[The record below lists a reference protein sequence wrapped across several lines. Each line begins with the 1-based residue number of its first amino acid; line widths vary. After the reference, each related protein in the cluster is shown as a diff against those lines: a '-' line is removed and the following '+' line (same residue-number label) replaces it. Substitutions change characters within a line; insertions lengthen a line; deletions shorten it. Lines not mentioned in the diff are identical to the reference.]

1 MLERIEN
8 KWGRVD
14 IERPVV
20 AKIIKEVILAH
31 KEVYGITDAK
41 GHRSSFLSKF
51 TFDKDANYIKIKKD
65 KEGIIDI
72 EINLILYFGVSIS
85 LVTRSIIDKIRD
97 RLLEYMD
104 LEPNSITVHIVG
116 LKSKKVLERDL
127 VIKG

>member
-1 MLERIEN
+1 MIDRIEN

-20 AKIIKEVILAH
+20 AKIIKEVILTH

-85 LVTRSIIDKIRD
+85 FVTRSIIDKIRD
-97 RLLEYMD
+97 RLSELLN
-104 LEPNSITVHIVG
+104 LEPNSITIHIVG

>member
-1 MLERIEN
+1 MLDRVEN
-8 KWGRVD
+8 KYGRVD
-14 IERPVV
+14 IERPAA

-85 LVTRSIIDKIRD
+85 FVTRSIIDKIRD
-97 RLLEYMD
+97 RLSEFLE
-104 LEPNSITVHIVG
+104 LEPNSITIHVVG
-116 LKSKKVLERDL
+116 LKSKKVLVRDL